1 MTRFKSTTEFAAAQ
15 IIDQASQARASRQC
29 FLYTPMTGG
38 VETSNSSAFPPLITV
53 TGGKVELE
61 ILLASFEGWTGSLKI
76 GVLYDQGLLDF
87 WVY

>member
-1 MTRFKSTTEFAAAQ
+1 
-15 IIDQASQARASRQC
+15 
-29 FLYTPMTGG
+29 MTGG